1 MSRPEHKVQSLM
13 YRFLI
18 GLTHSNREPDMQTQ
32 FYVSHAGEQQGPHSV
47 EMILKMVESTQ
58 LSSNDYCYCE
68 QKEEWV
74 ILIEHPM
81 FSEKLQALAVETMK
95 HKPVEAPKMPS
106 KPAAPTDSAQIE
118 WFVLKGQNKFG
129 PFTQVDVVKMLQ
141 EKSIFEFDYVWHAAM
156 SNWMRIAELE
166 EYAPEKIRHMQSSNQ
181 EGVSE
186 IFFRRRHL
194 RVEMESSIIVHDNKH
209 VWKGKSLEVSS
220 GGAGLEIENAL
231 LHPGQ
236 TLFLHFKPADGLPP
250 FNAVCEVVSKQF
262 VKGLKS
268 KESPIKYG
276 VKFTSIHSAAQKN
289 LNELATRKTATK
301 AA

>member
-1 MSRPEHKVQSLM
+1 
-13 YRFLI
+13 
-18 GLTHSNREPDMQTQ
+18 MQTQ
-32 FYVSHAGEQQGPHSV
+32 FYVSHSGEQHGPHSV
-47 EMILKMVESTQ
+47 ETVLKMIEAKQ
-58 LSSNDYCYCE
+58 LDSHDYCYCE
-68 QKEEWV
+68 TKEDWV
-74 ILIEHPM
+74 MLIEHASFAEPL
-81 FSEKLQALAVETMK
+81 KALAAQQLK
-95 HKPVEAPKMPS
+95 DKPHEAPPRMTQKTEV
-106 KPAAPTDSAQIE
+106 PAQPGSVE

-166 EYAPEKIRHMQSSNQ
+166 EFAPDKIRSMQNSSQ

-209 VWKGKSLEVSS
+209 VWKGKSLEVSA

-268 KESPIKYG
+268 KEAPVKYG

-289 LNELATRKTATK
+289 LNELAHKKGEHK